1 MVDAGSFYAT
11 LGRRIQAHRRGRL
24 TQEQLA
30 SRLEPPLTRAAI
42 ANIEGGK
49 QGVLVYTLI
58 QIASHLGV
66 PPADL
71 LPADTVARELPMSS
85 EQLEN
90 ELVKASVPPE
100 ASKRLTKSLFAG
112 RRNEGS
118 NHELRSART
127 RRR

>member
-1 MVDAGSFYAT
+1 MVDPGAFYVA

-49 QGVLVYTLI
+49 QGVLVYTLV
-58 QIASHLGV
+58 QIAGHLGV
-66 PPADL
+66 LPADL
-71 LPADTVARELPMSS
+71 LPSETVAREQAMAST
-85 EQLEN
+85 QLEN

-100 ASKRLTKSLFAG
+100 ASRRLTKSLFA
-112 RRNEGS
+112 RSRNEGS
-118 NHELRSART
+118 KHELRSAGAS
-127 RRR
+127 RR